1 MHARR
6 TLPLS
11 MALLCLMVAGTASAK
26 APKIPDQAWFQKNT
40 QALFDALTVGDK
52 KVWDKALASECI
64 ISDEDGKVQTK
75 AELLKDFGPLPPG
88 SSGSIQVEDL
98 KVQDLGGT
106 AAVVHYIIDE
116 QEDVQG
122 QKLHTK
128 YTTTDVYR
136 SQLVGG
142 WKIVA
147 SHVTVVP
154 RDMDPVPVDRTGWP
168 ALVGEYRVGPQ
179 SKHSYNVYLREG
191 SLFGGADEQSA
202 TALIPLSPLV
212 YFQAGSIHTM
222 IFVPDGKGGIA
233 EVREVH
239 KYNELSMKRVAP

>member
-1 MHARR
+1 MYARR
-6 TLPLS
+6 PLPLS
-11 MALLCLMVAGTASAK
+11 MALLCLMVAGTAAAK
-26 APKIPDQAWFQKNT
+26 SKVPDQAWFQKNT
-40 QALFDALTVGDK
+40 QALFDALAPGDK
-52 KVWDKALASECI
+52 KVWQKALADDAI

-75 AELLKDFGPLPPG
+75 AELLKDFGSLPPG

-136 SQLVGG
+136 SQLGG

-154 RDMDPVPVDRTGWP
+154 RDLDPVPVDRTGWP
-168 ALVGEYRVGPQ
+168 ALVGEYRVTPDAKNGY
-179 SKHSYNVYLREG
+179 HVYLREG
-191 SLFGGADEQSA
+191 SLFGGRDEQSA

-212 YFQAGSIHTM
+212 YFQAGSIHIV
-222 IFVPDGKGGIA
+222 IFVPGPNGTIA

-239 KYNELSMKRVAP
+239 KYNELSMKRVGS

>member
-1 MHARR
+1 MYARN
-6 TLPLS
+6 TLALS
-11 MALLCLMVAGTASAK
+11 AALSCLLAAGTAAAK

-40 QALFDALTVGDK
+40 QALFDALAPGDK
-52 KVWDKALASECI
+52 KVWQKAFADDAI
-64 ISDEDGKVQTK
+64 ISDEDGKVHTK

-88 SSGSIQVEDL
+88 SSGSMQVEDL

-136 SQLVGG
+136 SQLGG

-154 RDMDPVPVDRTGWP
+154 RDLDPVPVDRTNWP
-168 ALVGEYRVGPQ
+168 TLVGEYRASPDAKSGY
-179 SKHSYNVYLREG
+179 HVYLREG
-191 SLFGGADEQSA
+191 SLFGGRDEQSA

-239 KYNELSMKRVAP
+239 KYNELSMKRVGT

>member
-1 MHARR
+1 MA
-6 TLPLS
+6 S
-11 MALLCLMVAGTASAK
+11 MAAGTAAAAK
-26 APKIPDQAWFQKNT
+26 SPTIPDQAWFQKNT
-40 QALFDALTVGDK
+40 QALYDALAPGDK
-52 KVWDKALASECI
+52 KVWQKALADDAI
-64 ISDEDGKVQTK
+64 ISDEDGNVQTK
-75 AELLKDFGPLPPG
+75 AQLLKDFGPLPPG

-98 KVQDLGGT
+98 KVQALGNS
-106 AAVVHYIIDE
+106 AAVVNYIIDE

-128 YTTTDVYR
+128 YTETDVYR
-136 SQLVGG
+136 SQLGG

-154 RDMDPVPVDRTGWP
+154 RDLDPVPVDKTGWP
-168 ALVGEYRVGPQ
+168 ALVGEYRVGSQ
-179 SKHSYNVYLREG
+179 SRHSYHVYLREG

-239 KYNELSMKRVAP
+239 KYNELSMQRVGP